1 MTEYKRVLI
10 QSGERR
16 RRTGHKINS
25 QIECTIIRKIQTSL
39 EMFKTFYSS
48 SDGRMNCFYSDIGCS
63 ESKVIFK
70 WRKTNKNNKNKKK
83 SLYKE
88 QTFAPREFHS
98 VPVRTLT
105 RQTNAGDIVRGPES
119 ETLPPPLPSG
129 IVVDM
134 YHFKASPKGIWKM
147 HVCTWLLGGCGC
159 AATFFSSAKSNRLP
173 TPRGQS
179 TSSETPLPTKITLRV
194 I

>member
-70 WRKTNKNNKNKKK
+70 WRKTNKNNENKKK
-83 SLYKE
+83 KPL
-88 QTFAPREFHS
+88 QGAN
-98 VPVRTLT
+98 VRTSWISFSPS
-105 RQTNAGDIVRGPES
+105 QNSHETNKRRRYSPWARKWN
-119 ETLPPPLPSG
+119 PPPPPPSG

>member
-70 WRKTNKNNKNKKK
+70 WRKTNKNNENKKK
-83 SLYKE
+83 KPL
-88 QTFAPREFHS
+88 QGAN
-98 VPVRTLT
+98 VRTSWISFSPS
-105 RQTNAGDIVRGPES
+105 QNSHETNKRRRYSPWARKWN
-119 ETLPPPLPSG
+119 PPPTPSG
-129 IVVDM
+129 IFVDM
-134 YHFKASPKGIWKM
+134 YHFKASPKGIEKCM
-147 HVCTWLLGGCGC
+147 FALDCLVGVAVQQHSFPQQRVTGYPHQEVSQPLL
-159 AATFFSSAKSNRLP
+159 KHHYR
-173 TPRGQS
+173 Q
-179 TSSETPLPTKITLRV
+179 K
-194 I
+194 

>member
-70 WRKTNKNNKNKKK
+70 WRKTNKNNENKKK

-119 ETLPPPLPSG
+119 ETLPPPSG
-129 IVVDM
+129 IFVDM
-134 YHFKASPKGIWKM
+134 YHFKASPKGIEKCM
-147 HVCTWLLGGCGC
+147 FALDCLVGVAVQQHSFPQQRVTGYPHQEVSQPLL
-159 AATFFSSAKSNRLP
+159 KHHYR
-173 TPRGQS
+173 Q
-179 TSSETPLPTKITLRV
+179 K
-194 I
+194 

>member
-1 MTEYKRVLI
+1 MHDYQENTNLFGNVQNVLFLL
-10 QSGERR
+10 
-16 RRTGHKINS
+16 RRTDELFLLWHWLFWVQSNF
-25 QIECTIIRKIQTSL
+25 QVT
-39 EMFKTFYSS
+39 
-48 SDGRMNCFYSDIGCS
+48 
-63 ESKVIFK
+63 
-70 WRKTNKNNKNKKK
+70 KNQQKQQKQKKE
-83 SLYKE
+83 SLYKA

-119 ETLPPPLPSG
+119 ETLPPPSG
-129 IVVDM
+129 IFVDM

>member
-48 SDGRMNCFYSDIGCS
+48 SDWRMICFYSNIGCS

-70 WRKTNKNNKNKKK
+70 WRKNNNKNKKK
-83 SLYKE
+83 PL
-88 QTFAPREFHS
+88 QGAN
-98 VPVRTLT
+98 VRTSCISFSLSQNSHRT
-105 RQTNAGDIVRGPES
+105 RQTNAGD
-119 ETLPPPLPSG
+119 
-129 IVVDM
+129 
-134 YHFKASPKGIWKM
+134 K
-147 HVCTWLLGGCGC
+147 GC
-159 AATFFSSAKSNRLP
+159 AGACAERFSALKDQHWGHVVSSLSRGHFRNVSWSFRKCSDFDLLSFFKGLGR
-173 TPRGQS
+173 
-179 TSSETPLPTKITLRV
+179 KIFT
-194 I
+194 